1 MEQDFKGFINKIK
14 RKEKENSFG
23 LMEIP
28 IPVNLDII
36 KDKEK
41 EL

>member
-23 LMEIP
+23 PMEIP